1 MIDIYGKTDT
11 GLTRDHNEDSIGWNV
26 EKNLVVLADGM
37 GGHNAGEVASEMAVT
52 TVLEQLVSA
61 AIADPQ
67 QEIKEAIAK
76 ANLAIHL
83 HAKESL
89 VCAGMGTTIVV
100 ALFHDDRLTF
110 AHVGDSRLYRMR
122 DHQLQQLTL
131 DHSLVQELV
140 DEGFMNEQEAH
151 DSVSKNVITRALGLE
166 SIVQSDIQQQ
176 DICEGDRY
184 LICSDGLSDM
194 LETGDIEQL
203 VGDKLSPEQL
213 VNKLIEQANSSGG
226 DDNISAIVV
235 DIK

>member
-11 GLTRDHNEDSIGWNV
+11 GLTRDHNEDSIGWND

-37 GGHNAGEVASEMAVT
+37 GGHNAGEVASEMAVS
-52 TVLEQLVSA
+52 TVLEQLGSA
-61 AIADPQ
+61 VNANPQ
-67 QEIKEAIAK
+67 QEIKEAIAM
-76 ANLAIHL
+76 ANRAIHL

-100 ALFHDDRLTF
+100 ALFHDNQLTF

-122 DHQLQQLTL
+122 DHRLQQLTL

-166 SIVQSDIQQQ
+166 PIVKSDIQQQ

-194 LETGDIEQL
+194 LETRDIEQL
-203 VGDKLSPEQL
+203 VEEKLSPEQL
-213 VNKLIEQANSSGG
+213 VDKLIEQANSSGG